1 MAASRPHV
9 VRLAGVFV
17 AIGILLTGA
26 RAAAQGPSRPE
37 RLGSVNAGLQLIS
50 DAFMNSSPYT
60 LHGEVGRFEVH
71 YDFTKAFAADTGI
84 AWHVAGR
91 FAMGFTVSYIEK
103 ATTAEIEA
111 TVPHPF
117 FFAFPRPATGTARGV
132 KRREM
137 GVHFQPQY
145 WHPVSDR
152 LLLRVYGGP
161 TIFLLRQALVSGIL
175 TEEIGVTFHQV
186 RIADYRSRG
195 AGGAT
200 LGLNGGVEGSY
211 LVTDRLGIGFGLRW
225 SRGTKAVDVQGRVST
240 PVELGGLHFGG
251 GLRVAF

>member
-1 MAASRPHV
+1 MAASRPYV
-9 VRLAGVFV
+9 LRLAGVFV

-26 RAAAQGPSRPE
+26 RAAAQGPSQPE

-60 LHGEVGRFEVH
+60 RHEEVGRFEVH
-71 YDFTKAFAADTGI
+71 YDFTKAFAADAGI
-84 AWHVAGR
+84 AWHVAKR
-91 FAMGFTVSYIEK
+91 FAMGFTVSYVEK

-145 WHPVSDR
+145 WHPLSDR

-161 TIFLLRQALVSGIL
+161 TIFLLRQALVSGIV
-175 TEEIGVTFHQV
+175 TEEVGVTFHQV
-186 RIADYRSRG
+186 RIADHRSRG
-195 AGGAT
+195 AGGAV
-200 LGLNGGVEGSY
+200 LGLNGGFEVSH

-225 SRGTKAVDVQGRVST
+225 SRSTKAIDVEGRVST